1 MSIVASL
8 IFVALEIRTNTE
20 SNEISIEQ
28 NYSANYLNIN
38 SALASNRDLAEVVSK
53 AISGDSLDPV
63 ELQQFRGFVRMYL
76 TQAFHMLR
84 LYDQGLISEEEVV
97 QAFRVIREYAKS
109 DTFRREIEQISFERG
124 RRLILEP
131 DGFGEWLARK

>member
-1 MSIVASL
+1 
-8 IFVALEIRTNTE
+8 
-20 SNEISIEQ
+20 
-28 NYSANYLNIN
+28 
-38 SALASNRDLAEVVSK
+38 
-53 AISGDSLDPV
+53 
-63 ELQQFRGFVRMYL
+63 MYL